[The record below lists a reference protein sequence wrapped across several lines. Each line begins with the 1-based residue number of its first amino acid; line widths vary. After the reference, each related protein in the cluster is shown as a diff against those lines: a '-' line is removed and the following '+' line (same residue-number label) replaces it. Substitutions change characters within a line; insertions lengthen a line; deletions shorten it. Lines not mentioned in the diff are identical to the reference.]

1 MNKKSMPATD
11 EIDSAPLIGPLAV
24 LIGWFEEILISRPR
38 NSGVG
43 ASLPALSLPPLPK
56 AFDQNSILGQ
66 FLANEILSL
75 QTSAILAAAF
85 AQECDPWIFFEFF
98 EANRDNPTIGI
109 RDAFGTGQL
118 QPSIQTMIFILAGRD
133 ISEGQKIRQIFSPD
147 STLIRKNVIRLTPP
161 PTGGT
166 FTASTFSITPEY
178 LHLFTTGQE
187 LKPRFSSEFPA
198 KRMQTTLEWDDLV
211 LSGDARKQVAE
222 IKLWLQHKEAFL
234 GEWEM
239 SRKFKPGYSALFHG
253 PPGTGKTMTA
263 SLLGKATGRD
273 IYRIDLSSVI
283 SKYIGETEKNLARIF
298 DLAENKE
305 WILFFDEADSL
316 FGKRGK
322 VSDARDR
329 YANQDISFLLQR
341 LEDFNGLSILASNLK
356 SNIDEAFMRRFQAII
371 YFPLPNP
378 EMRYQL
384 WKQAIPKR
392 AKLERQVKILEL
404 AHKYELTGAAIMNVV
419 RHATL
424 QTIDG
429 GDEIMLEEYLM
440 EGIKREYLKVGK
452 VV

>member
-1 MNKKSMPATD
+1 MNKNNLAEKLLAEAEAKILSRYFDWLQIVIEGRKALQEGNELPPEKLDLLFPPQIPASSGSALSNFFLKHDLGFPDQVVLLLALATELQPD
-11 EIDSAPLIGPLAV
+11 IFTEISKNHPNDPSTGLVQGDILGDKLPTLRTAVFLIG
-24 LIGWFEEILISRPR
+24 GY
-38 NSGVG
+38 
-43 ASLPALSLPPLPK
+43 
-56 AFDQNSILGQ
+56 D
-66 FLANEILSL
+66 
-75 QTSAILAAAF
+75 
-85 AQECDPWIFFEFF
+85 
-98 EANRDNPTIGI
+98 
-109 RDAFGTGQL
+109 
-118 QPSIQTMIFILAGRD
+118 PSISGLVSQMFDTDHPFIKNHVLYL
-133 ISEGQKIRQIFSPD
+133 QKLSGNTSFYSSIIH
-147 STLIRKNVIRLTPP
+147 
-161 PTGGT
+161 
-166 FTASTFSITPEY
+166 ITPEY
-178 LHLFTTGQE
+178 LHLFTTGEE

-273 IYRIDLSSVI
+273 VYRIDLSSVI

-392 AKLERQVKILEL
+392 AKLERKVKILEL

-424 QTIDG
+424 KTIDG
-429 GDEIMLEEYLM
+429 GDEIMREEYLM
-440 EGIKREYLKVGK
+440 EGIKREYFKVGK

>member
-1 MNKKSMPATD
+1 MPKLNPESHLQLALELDWLLEVIKTRIELHTNSRTEHRTFFD
-11 EIDSAPLIGPLAV
+11 VVPANLIDPNSPYTQFVKENALSVPERIVFALASAPYLKPHLLDIFLSHSEGIGRAYSEF
-24 LIGWFEEILISRPR
+24 GGRRSQSH
-38 NSGVG
+38 SGF
-43 ASLPALSLPPLPK
+43 LPTAETAL
-56 AFDQNSILGQ
+56 
-66 FLANEILSL
+66 
-75 QTSAILAAAF
+75 
-85 AQECDPWIFFEFF
+85 
-98 EANRDNPTIGI
+98 
-109 RDAFGTGQL
+109 
-118 QPSIQTMIFILAGRD
+118 FILAGDDMIDR
-133 ISEGQKIRQIFSPD
+133 IPFH
-147 STLIRKNVIRLTPP
+147 
-161 PTGGT
+161 
-166 FTASTFSITPEY
+166 
-178 LHLFTTGQE
+178 HLFNPNSKLFSNNLLGLTHVGPGEPSFSRVLFPTIESFEKITTGEE

-211 LSGDARKQVAE
+211 LGGDARKQVAE

-273 IYRIDLSSVI
+273 VYRIDLSSVI

-392 AKLERQVKILEL
+392 AKLERKVKILDI

-424 QTIDG
+424 KTIDG
-429 GDEIMLEEYLM
+429 GDEIMREEYLM
-440 EGIKREYLKVGK
+440 EGIKREYFKVGK